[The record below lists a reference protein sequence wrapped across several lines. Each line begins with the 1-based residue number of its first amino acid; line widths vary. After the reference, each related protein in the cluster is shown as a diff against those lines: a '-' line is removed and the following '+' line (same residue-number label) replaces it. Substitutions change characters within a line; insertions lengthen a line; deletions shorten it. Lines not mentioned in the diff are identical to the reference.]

1 MGICASTKDKKEINE
16 KKEIKEINEKKEI
29 KEIKEENKLKSQK
42 KPIEKPI
49 NDNKISSE
57 GYTSRQE
64 KTEKKSDGT
73 IIKTIIEKKE
83 GEIKTTTITT
93 KGNVTETKT
102 EIEKTEVTKTTK
114 STRKNHNTKNYEIS
128 NSNIDLSQNEFQK
141 QSLELHNKLRKMH
154 HVQPLKLNKELCKIA
169 ENYSK
174 ELAKRNS
181 FEHSNNKYQG
191 KNLGENLFMCQGKS
205 INGYDMSQ
213 SWYDEI
219 NNYSFKNATFKSGTG
234 HFTQLIW
241 KNSTDVGFGYC
252 KNNKGIYYGVANY
265 FPAGNYMGQ
274 FKENV
279 LPA

>member
-83 GEIKTTTITT
+83 GEIKTTTITK
-93 KGNVTETKT
+93 KGNATETTTK
-102 EIEKTEVTKTTK
+102 IEKTEVTKTTK
-114 STRKNHNTKNYEIS
+114 STKKNHNTKNNEIS
-128 NSNIDLSQNEFQK
+128 YSNRDLSQNEFQK
-141 QSLELHNKLRKMH
+141 QSLEIHNKLRKNH
-154 HVQPLKLNKELCKIA
+154 HVQPLKLNKDLCKIA
-169 ENYSK
+169 ENYAK
-174 ELAKRNS
+174 EIAKKNS
-181 FEHSNNKYQG
+181 FEHSKNKYQG

-252 KNNKGIYYGVANY
+252 KNDKGIYYGVANY

>member
-1 MGICASTKDKKEINE
+1 MGICVSTKDKKENNLE
-16 KKEIKEINEKKEI
+16 KTESKIQKQQTEKSNK
-29 KEIKEENKLKSQK
+29 ENK
-42 KPIEKPI
+42 IETG
-49 NDNKISSE
+49 

-83 GEIKTTTITT
+83 GEIKTTTITK
-93 KGNVTETKT
+93 KGNTTETKT
-102 EIEKTEVTKTTK
+102 EIEKTEITKTTK
-114 STRKNHNTKNYEIS
+114 STKKNHNIKNNEIS
-128 NSNIDLSQNEFQK
+128 NSNID
-141 QSLELHNKLRKMH
+141 
-154 HVQPLKLNKELCKIA
+154 
-169 ENYSK
+169 SK
-174 ELAKRNS
+174 KNS

-219 NNYSFKNATFKSGTG
+219 NNYNFKNATFKSGTG

-252 KNNKGIYYGVANY
+252 KNDKGIYIGVANY

>member
-1 MGICASTKDKKEINE
+1 MGICVSTKDKKEKNLE
-16 KKEIKEINEKKEI
+16 KTESKIQKQQTEKSNK
-29 KEIKEENKLKSQK
+29 ENK
-42 KPIEKPI
+42 IET
-49 NDNKISSE
+49 E

-83 GEIKTTTITT
+83 GEIKTTTITK
-93 KGNVTETKT
+93 KGNTTETKT
-102 EIEKTEVTKTTK
+102 EIEKTEITKTTK
-114 STRKNHNTKNYEIS
+114 STKKNHNIKNNEIS

-141 QSLELHNKLRKMH
+141 QSLEIHNKLREKH

-174 ELAKRNS
+174 ELAKKNS

-219 NNYSFKNATFKSGTG
+219 NDYSFKNATFKSGTG

-252 KNNKGIYYGVANY
+252 KNDKGIYIGVANY